1 MTRPATLLLA
11 LLAAASARAA
21 DLAAGKD
28 IFARCRICHS
38 VAAATPSTVGPNLHG
53 LFGRRAGSLG
63 DYDYSPAMKQ
73 SGVVW
78 NDATLAKFL
87 RDPKAFIPGNKM
99 GFPGIDDAA
108 EIQNLLA
115 YLKQAT
121 D

>member
-1 MTRPATLLLA
+1 MTRLAILLLA
-11 LLAAASARAA
+11 LLAANAARAA
-21 DLAAGKD
+21 DLAAGKEA
-28 IFARCRICHS
+28 FGRCRICHA
-38 VAAATPSTVGPNLHG
+38 VAANAPSTVGPSLHG

-63 DYDYSPAMKQ
+63 DYDYSAAMKR

-108 EIQNLLA
+108 AVSNLLA
-115 YLKQAT
+115 YLRQAT
-121 D
+121 E